1 MSKHM
6 RSPQPCVFCNHP
18 TEFGSGR
25 FVNRIPADTWHEF
38 DDGTEEYRDG
48 YACAECMT
56 SECDR
61 CDEPI
66 PLDEDY
72 STDEGNTRLH
82 WGCLTGEETKI
93 IEEVD

>member
-1 MSKHM
+1 MTNEQTYEISAAM
-6 RSPQPCVFCNHP
+6 RVLQS
-18 TEFGSGR
+18 SYRIR
-25 FVNRIPADTWHEF
+25 FRPADTWHEF

-56 SECDR
+56 SECYR